1 MEIGM
6 GPLTPRSLSCV
17 TDSASSTSGLN
28 ATRIQELDDGSERPL
43 QKRRSNARH
52 SLGEPCHEDEEI
64 HSPQHWGG
72 NFACDPSKT
81 RTAVVTVP
89 RRTQHVSCRPVQ
101 QMQILSSFLE
111 LHFPSKAAKA
121 DLASRRSWLLGLP
134 EIDLAISPLLR
145 NAVDTVCF
153 AHLGAQ
159 NHDTRL
165 QHQAQQSYGR
175 VLFGLVQ
182 AMERQRPRY
191 DPRHVMAS
199 MMLLCLYDDALPQ
212 PHSTVSGWAAHY
224 LGAQEFLKACGPS
237 SLDPSVSFDRLIF
250 MNMRVPSIFLGIAR
264 RKGVMLSQ
272 PDWIA
277 FGAGHKQ
284 ANHALAQLYKNALQ
298 VPGVMEEAES
308 LIGRRD
314 DDRNL
319 QYQWSRIQQLQREM
333 YHWITHESTMATYW
347 GKHLSDCVYVTDA
360 DKFDASIE
368 EHCVLESNTT
378 FLSHYNFPDYNMVQ
392 DFTLYLVF
400 MMALNCTLL
409 RLLHFHP
416 TADTRYLQRTR
427 DNVRQDAF
435 AIASDM
441 CKTVHYQSKFESQG
455 IAGFIELLVSLAQ
468 AFFEE
473 VGAFEK
479 LGWCQAVR
487 CATQLRIKRLRL
499 TQPKTLC
506 RVGDLADDFATVG
519 RFKMRNPHM
528 ANERHVL
535 VERTVQVRRHP

>member
-1 MEIGM
+1 MEIDM
-6 GPLTPRSLSCV
+6 GPLTPRSLSCT
-17 TDSASSTSGLN
+17 TDSASYTSGLN
-28 ATRIQELDDGSERPL
+28 AARIQELDDDGEHSFQRS
-43 QKRRSNARH
+43 QSNAH
-52 SLGEPCHEDEEI
+52 HEPCTEAQDI
-64 HSPQHWGG
+64 PSAQRRRG
-72 NFACDPSKT
+72 NCACEPSKA
-81 RTAVVTVP
+81 RSAVVTDP
-89 RRTQHVSCRPVQ
+89 KRPQHVNCRPVQ

-145 NAVDTVCF
+145 NAVDTVCY

-159 NHDTRL
+159 NHDMRL

-175 VLFGLVQ
+175 VLFGLMQ

-191 DPRHVMAS
+191 DARHVMAS

-212 PHSTVSGWAAHY
+212 PHSKISGWAAHY

-237 SLDPSVSFDRLIF
+237 SLDASVSFDRLIF

-277 FGAGHKQ
+277 FGARHQQ

-298 VPGVMEEAES
+298 VPGVLEEAER
-308 LIGRRD
+308 LIRSKD
-314 DDRNL
+314 DDQNL
-319 QYQWSRIQQLQREM
+319 EYQCSKIQQLQREM
-333 YHWITHESTMATYW
+333 YHWITNESTMATYW
-347 GKHLSDCVYVTDA
+347 GRHLNECVYVTDA

-368 EHCVLESNTT
+368 EHCVLESNTV

-400 MMALNCTLL
+400 MMALNCTLI

-416 TADTRYLQRTR
+416 TADAHFLHRTR
-427 DNVRQDAF
+427 DKVRQDAF
-435 AIASDM
+435 TIASDM
-441 CKTVHYQSKFESQG
+441 CKTIHYQSKFESQG

-479 LGWCQAVR
+479 IGWCQAVR
-487 CATQLRIKRLRL
+487 CATQLRIKRLRS

-528 ANERHVL
+528 ANNGRHVL
-535 VERTVQVRRHP
+535 VERVTRGCPYTS